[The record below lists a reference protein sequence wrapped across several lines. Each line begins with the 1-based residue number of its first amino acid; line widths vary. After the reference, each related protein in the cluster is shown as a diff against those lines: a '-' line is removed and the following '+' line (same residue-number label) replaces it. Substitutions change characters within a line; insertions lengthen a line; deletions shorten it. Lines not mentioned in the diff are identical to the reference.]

1 MLALYKHT
9 DVVAIDDTELRR
21 WLRDQDWR
29 RWEREFD
36 EDMRAGTLD
45 ILATESGAF
54 REIGWFE
61 ELQ

>member
-1 MLALYKHT
+1 MLAPYKHT

>member
-1 MLALYKHT
+1 
-9 DVVAIDDTELRR
+9 
-21 WLRDQDWR
+21 
-29 RWEREFD
+29 
-36 EDMRAGTLD
+36 MRAGTLD